1 MKESRHD
8 DACLEEFLFEEEE
21 ETSFRNKTEAVV
33 MAGQT
38 SLSTVHSTTM
48 AALSATWQAH
58 LLKHFQG
65 KRKKTTVTL
74 IVEKYFSII

>member
-8 DACLEEFLFEEEE
+8 DACLEEFLFEEE

-48 AALSATWQAH
+48 TALSATWQAH
-58 LLKHFQG
+58 LLKHSQG
-65 KRKKTTVTL
+65 KRKRNNSNPYRKTLL
-74 IVEKYFSII
+74 I